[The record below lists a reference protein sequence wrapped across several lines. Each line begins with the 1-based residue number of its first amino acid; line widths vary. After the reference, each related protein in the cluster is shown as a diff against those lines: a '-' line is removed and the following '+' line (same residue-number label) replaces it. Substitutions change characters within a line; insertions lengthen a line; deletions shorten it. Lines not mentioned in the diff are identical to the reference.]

1 MNITDFFLFL
11 LNVLQLNDLK
21 YLFENLEIILFICIK
36 YIIIHGWIKINST
49 GIALFYVRSLY
60 CTQPTPNFPR
70 EDLGMSPTTNR
81 ASVTLYTSADRDNVF
96 FIIMVSIPLCSR

>member
-1 MNITDFFLFL
+1 MNITDFYLFL
-11 LNVLQLNDLK
+11 LERILQLSDLK
-21 YLFENLEIILFICIK
+21 YLFENLEIIFFICIEH
-36 YIIIHGWIKINST
+36 IIYRWIKIKST

-60 CTQPTPNFPR
+60 CTRPTANFPR

-96 FIIMVSIPLCSR
+96 FLL